1 MNYSTCVCCPGCNM
15 RSDWPLSLPLLATT
29 YLLWDKTPP
38 SHICQLSKGKKT
50 LWKQDASFPIQYPI
64 HTWCCPSTSSWADLI
79 LMSLIDDYFFE
90 HSFQYVDQ
98 IVLSQTL
105 ARSLA
110 QVCSKKLSTLYSNAE
125 QMQSEQQN
133 QGGTSSTNK
142 TSSTSVP
149 SPVPSITSER

>member
-1 MNYSTCVCCPGCNM
+1 MM
-15 RSDWPLSLPLLATT
+15 
-29 YLLWDKTPP
+29 
-38 SHICQLSKGKKT
+38 
-50 LWKQDASFPIQYPI
+50 
-64 HTWCCPSTSSWADLI
+64 
-79 LMSLIDDYFFE
+79 MSLINDYFFK

>member
-1 MNYSTCVCCPGCNM
+1 M
-15 RSDWPLSLPLLATT
+15 
-29 YLLWDKTPP
+29 
-38 SHICQLSKGKKT
+38 
-50 LWKQDASFPIQYPI
+50 F
-64 HTWCCPSTSSWADLI
+64 
-79 LMSLIDDYFFE
+79 MSLINDYFFE

>member
-1 MNYSTCVCCPGCNM
+1 MYYSTCMCCPRCNVC
-15 RSDWPLSLPLLATT
+15 SDWPLSYPLLATS
-29 YLLWDKTPP
+29 YHLCDQTPP
-38 SHICQLSKGKKT
+38 SHICQLSKGKKNCLKT
-50 LWKQDASFPIQYPI
+50 RCLLS
-64 HTWCCPSTSSWADLI
+64 HTVPDTHMVLPKSS
-79 LMSLIDDYFFE
+79 LMSLINYYFFE

>member
-1 MNYSTCVCCPGCNM
+1 M
-15 RSDWPLSLPLLATT
+15 
-29 YLLWDKTPP
+29 
-38 SHICQLSKGKKT
+38 
-50 LWKQDASFPIQYPI
+50 
-64 HTWCCPSTSSWADLI
+64 
-79 LMSLIDDYFFE
+79 LMSLTNDYFFE

>member
-1 MNYSTCVCCPGCNM
+1 MCALIGHYHCHY
-15 RSDWPLSLPLLATT
+15 LPLLTT
-29 YLLWDKTPP
+29 SVTRHPHLIFVNYRKE
-38 SHICQLSKGKKT
+38 KKT
-50 LWKQDASFPIQYPI
+50 LWKLDASFPIQYPI
-64 HTWCCPSTSSWADLI
+64 HTWCCPSPPTLKHQLLSWSYVDEFNNI
-79 LMSLIDDYFFE
+79 NDYFFE

>member
-1 MNYSTCVCCPGCNM
+1 MT
-15 RSDWPLSLPLLATT
+15 
-29 YLLWDKTPP
+29 
-38 SHICQLSKGKKT
+38 
-50 LWKQDASFPIQYPI
+50 SF
-64 HTWCCPSTSSWADLI
+64 L
-79 LMSLIDDYFFE
+79 
-90 HSFQYVDQ
+90 FQYVDQ

-133 QGGTSSTNK
+133 QGGTSSTSK
-142 TSSTSVP
+142 TGSTSSVP